1 MAANYTCDLCGR
13 GDAVFMLYANPM
25 HKRYISGT
33 AFGFQNAEYDAQDG
47 TAQQRDTDLCKNCA
61 DEFKELVTNFFA
73 KARV

>member
-25 HKRYISGT
+25 HKRYIPGT
-33 AFGFQNAEYDAQDG
+33 AFGLQNAEYNAPDV
-47 TAQQRDTDLCKNCA
+47 TAQPRDTDLCKDCA
-61 DEFKELVTNFFA
+61 DAFKELVANFFA